1 MDKKYMEMA
10 LAEAKKAA
18 NIGEVP
24 IGAVIVRHG
33 EVIAQAHNLRES
45 NSDATAH
52 AEILAIREACRKLGG
67 WHLTDCTLYVTL
79 EPCPMC
85 AGAVINSCIDRV
97 VFGAYD
103 HRDGSMGSVANLPS
117 LPYSRRPQCEGG
129 IMEDQCRAVLSEFFK
144 ALRDKR

>member
-1 MDKKYMEMA
+1 MDKEYMSLA
-10 LAEAKKAA
+10 LEEAKKASL
-18 NIGEVP
+18 IGEVP

-33 EVIAQAHNLRES
+33 EVIASAHNLRES
-45 NSDATAH
+45 THDATAH
-52 AEILAIREACRKLGG
+52 AEVIAIREACKMLGG

-103 HRDGSMGSVANLPS
+103 HRDGSMGSVANLPT
-117 LPYSRRPQCEGG
+117 LPYSRRPVTEGG
-129 IMEDQCRAVLSEFFK
+129 IMEDECKALLSDFFK
-144 ALRDKR
+144 KLRNK